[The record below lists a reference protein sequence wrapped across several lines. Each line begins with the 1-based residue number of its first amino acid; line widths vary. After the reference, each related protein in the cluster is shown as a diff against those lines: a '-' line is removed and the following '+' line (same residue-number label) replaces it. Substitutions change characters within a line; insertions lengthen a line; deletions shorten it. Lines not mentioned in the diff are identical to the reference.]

1 MNIFIKQ
8 FSFLIHR
15 MATRR
20 KRASSD
26 NIHERMSKK
35 HTLDSDEEDSD
46 HYEREYMNDSD
57 IEGGE
62 EGISKVE
69 DNVKVTPFNMR
80 EELEEGHFDKD
91 GHYHWNNDTEI
102 KDNWLDNIDWVKI
115 EKGDSKNDDQSLN
128 SSDSST
134 ALPENPF
141 NLSMTL
147 RQILEYLKED
157 ESVQQALKRLGNQR
171 PAVTTLE
178 RIKQKKAGIVDPK
191 TQDILKL
198 TELANEVLIKTGN
211 MNIYEETSESIK
223 LKLTDLP
230 STSKAKI
237 DSEVDMY
244 SDDFDLKESQLVK
257 ARTKL
262 NQSLTDSS
270 AVMWEFKWT
279 QNSDEIHGPFA
290 TDKML
295 KWSKEKYFKNG
306 VYARKCG
313 EKSNFYSSNR
323 IDFELYL

>member
-1 MNIFIKQ
+1 
-8 FSFLIHR
+8 
-15 MATRR
+15 MATKRR
-20 KRASSD
+20 KRSPSD
-26 NIHERMSKK
+26 NINERKSKK

-62 EGISKVE
+62 EGIPKVE

-91 GHYHWNNDTEI
+91 GHYHWNVDTEI

-115 EKGDSKNDDQSLN
+115 EKGDSKNGDQSLN
-128 SSDSST
+128 TSDSSIEPP
-134 ALPENPF
+134 ANPF

-147 RQILEYLKED
+147 RKILEYLKEG
-157 ESVQQALKRLGNQR
+157 ESVQQALKRLGSQR
-171 PAVTTLE
+171 PAVSTLE
-178 RIKQKKAGIVDPK
+178 RIKQKKAGFVDTK

-198 TELANEVLIKTGN
+198 TELANEILLRTGN
-211 MNIYEETSESIK
+211 MNIYDETTESINS
-223 LKLTDLP
+223 KLTDLP
-230 STSKAKI
+230 STSKSTI
-237 DSEVDMY
+237 DDEVDMY
-244 SDDFDLKESQLVK
+244 ADDFDLKESQRFK
-257 ARTKL
+257 ARPTSS
-262 NQSLTDSS
+262 QTMTDSS
-270 AVMWEFKWT
+270 EVMWEFKWT
-279 QNSDEIHGPFA
+279 QNNDEIHGPFT